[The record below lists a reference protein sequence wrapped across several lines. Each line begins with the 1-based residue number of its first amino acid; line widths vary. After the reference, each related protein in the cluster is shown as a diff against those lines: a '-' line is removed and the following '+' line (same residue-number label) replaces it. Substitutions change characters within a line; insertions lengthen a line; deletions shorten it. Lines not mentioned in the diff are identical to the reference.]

1 MIRYDPFPVSCQK
14 DSTWKVATDERTYL
28 LEFHLKFPGMNLLR
42 VLVDTF
48 STKPKARKSFHQTS
62 HSTVLCHGV
71 DRLFS
76 RRRYYHPWAKTKNR
90 GKKDNWQKPWRHDN
104 NLQNNGHT
112 LGLNQ
117 CALDF
122 CFDACEAYLP
132 RLTVIFF
139 LFFQWENVSQIYMI
153 LIACASWTQKI
164 SGLISPTHFNRR
176 HSNRVVWISHAMSCS
191 SLSQGFFG
199 S

>member
-1 MIRYDPFPVSCQK
+1 MKPWSVTRTSCIKIVKGFLLSGLRFGVLDLTSLFLWVFVFATTLAASCLFAWFEGRPRACLTQGQFCSRWNLRKNMIRYDPFPVSCQK

-76 RRRYYHPWAKTKNR
+76 RRRYDYPWAKTKNR
-90 GKKDNWQKPWRHDN
+90 GKKDNWQKPWRHD
-104 NLQNNGHT
+104 
-112 LGLNQ
+112 
-117 CALDF
+117 
-122 CFDACEAYLP
+122 
-132 RLTVIFF
+132 RLRQQFT
-139 LFFQWENVSQIYMI
+139 
-153 LIACASWTQKI
+153 K
-164 SGLISPTHFNRR
+164 
-176 HSNRVVWISHAMSCS
+176 
-191 SLSQGFFG
+191 
-199 S
+199 